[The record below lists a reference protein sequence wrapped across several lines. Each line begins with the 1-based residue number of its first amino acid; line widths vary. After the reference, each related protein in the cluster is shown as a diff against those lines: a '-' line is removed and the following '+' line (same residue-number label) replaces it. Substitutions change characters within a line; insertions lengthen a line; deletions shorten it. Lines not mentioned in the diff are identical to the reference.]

1 MTIFLNCIVL
11 AYEDP
16 MVESDPIIE
25 IFDLIFLI
33 IFSVEMVLKIIAF
46 GFVMQPYS
54 YLRDPWNI
62 VSFLSFLQILLLSNI
77 FPMTYSNPTIIIF
90 SDYIKR
96 VDY

>member
-16 MVESDPIIE
+16 MVEADPIIE

-33 IFSVEMVLKIIAF
+33 IFSIEMVLKIIAF
-46 GFVMQPYS
+46 GFFMQPYS

-62 VSFLSFLQILLLSNI
+62 VSFCHFQ
-77 FPMTYSNPTIIIF
+77 
-90 SDYIKR
+90 K
-96 VDY
+96 